1 MNDDSYIFIEIEK
14 SSTVLN
20 YFYIFID
27 IFGIF
32 FYLFF
37 LKTNVIIVKRLRYII
52 KQIFFIDIII
62 RIIFFIKY
70 TNLNIYK
77 RIIISFVSALQF
89 YLFLYFFK
97 VIYSNIL
104 KKNNKLKEIKAIKL
118 SLIFL
123 LFIFPYDK
131 IVFKKLENK
140 ILFIISINII
150 IGVVQSICI
159 MTFMLRLY
167 KIMKT
172 KMKEIINN
180 FIIETQQFKNIYK
193 IMIGFPF
200 PYLIFNMVYHLFKI
214 FFIFF
219 PDSLI
224 QDLGNFSSSIIN
236 ESSKYFLFFIC
247 AIFLDELNKIRR
259 EEKKKRIDN
268 NNNLLDDIKFIVQ

>member
-123 LFIFPYDK
+123 LFIFPYDN
-131 IVFKKLENK
+131 IVFKNLENK

-159 MTFMLRLY
+159 MAFMLRLY

-224 QDLGNFSSSIIN
+224 QDLGNFASSIIN

>member
-159 MTFMLRLY
+159 MAFMLRLY

-224 QDLGNFSSSIIN
+224 QDLGNFASSIIN

>member
-159 MTFMLRLY
+159 MAFMLRLY